1 MQIRWQISAVRI
13 EPSPPNISGRVKG
26 KGTCEGSWQRDCR
39 TAWRQHK
46 IVYAFCDTDS
56 FSKRC
61 RLRVHEFFHCS
72 IAYFIIHNF
81 FTTFTIYVACFS
93 FLPIVCDDSV
103 PVTLMTSTP
112 FLNSLSIL
120 RASWNHIPFSS
131 TLEVSY
137 HSILSLF
144 PLLYR
149 LDLPLVFTSPRH
161 HHFSYSILLPFSS
174 HCLGSGS

>member
-1 MQIRWQISAVRI
+1 VTEVNKGQSHSVVITLLVNVLSDINSILKSRSVRVYLFYCAV
-13 EPSPPNISGRVKG
+13 
-26 KGTCEGSWQRDCR
+26 
-39 TAWRQHK
+39 
-46 IVYAFCDTDS
+46 Y
-56 FSKRC
+56 
-61 RLRVHEFFHCS
+61 
-72 IAYFIIHNF
+72 YYIIHNF
-81 FTTFTIYVACFS
+81 VTTFTIYLVCFS
-93 FLPIVCDDSV
+93 FLPIVYNGND

-120 RASWNHIPFSS
+120 QASSNHIPFSS

-149 LDLPLVFTSPRH
+149 LDLPLVFTSPCH
-161 HHFSYSILLPFSS
+161 HHFSYSIPLPFSS